1 MGAHLIQS
9 ITLQNFQSHASTRLD
24 LHPGLNTIIGQGD
37 SGKSAILRAI
47 RWNQSN
53 RIRHDDR
60 PMGDSYVSD
69 WAKSTG
75 SKGATT
81 LLEDCRVTIVKPEGT
96 CSRFREAPKG
106 KGDKERNGYD
116 LNGQRFEAIGV
127 TVPDPVT
134 AFFNWSPVNVQRQQD
149 KAFLLSES
157 AGEVASFLNR
167 TVRLDAI
174 DTHIQ
179 AANQLLRQEKDG
191 LKLLQS
197 KQADDQK
204 ALEALAW
211 VPGVQVRL
219 EALEAL
225 VQAREALGTKAQRLR
240 ELADQIEVQELR
252 IRESERIVSLEPRVR
267 EVRRVNDWRR
277 GLMDQRR
284 RLQEV
289 ADQWERW
296 ERASK
301 SSEAV
306 ARLGSRAKDL
316 RDLVERREA
325 VETERRA
332 LVALRSRWTASEALA
347 KASEG
352 IVSLEPR
359 AKALRA
365 LVDQRKALGLRA
377 TLLRDL
383 VERWSLVSVS
393 DFDWEAVARKAKALR
408 ARFARAQGVREQA
421 AEVRNLR
428 LTFADLETT
437 ILETGNKV
445 AELVALRPGT
455 CPLCGGPMHKG
466 EH

>member
-1 MGAHLIQS
+1 MIRSIQ
-9 ITLQNFQSHASTRLD
+9 IQNFQSHQDTEIP
-24 LHPGLNTIIGQGD
+24 LHPGLNVIHGSGD

-69 WAKSTG
+69 WAKSVG
-75 SKGATT
+75 AKGATT
-81 LLEDCRVTIVKPEGT
+81 LLQDCRVTIVKPEGT
-96 CSRFREAPKG
+96 CTRFREAPKG

-127 TVPDPVT
+127 TVPDPV
-134 AFFNWSPVNVQRQQD
+134 AQFFNWSPVNVQRQQD

-197 KQADDQK
+197 KQEDDSK

-211 VPGVQVRL
+211 VPGVQERL
-219 EALEAL
+219 EVLEAL
-225 VQAREALGTKAQRLR
+225 VQAREALEVKAQRLR
-240 ELADQIEVQELR
+240 DIADQIKVQERR
-252 IRESERIVSLEPRVR
+252 IRESERVVSLEPKVR
-267 EVRRVNDWRR
+267 EMRRVNDWRR

-284 RLQEV
+284 KLQEV
-289 ADQWERW
+289 ADQWGRW
-296 ERASK
+296 EDIA
-301 SSEAV
+301 EGAACDLLHATAV
-306 ARLGSRAKDL
+306 RSL
-316 RDLVERREA
+316 RDRMDRVERLREQGK
-325 VETERRA
+325 A
-332 LVALRSRWTASEALA
+332 LYVVRYRWQLAEEALHQA
-347 KASEG
+347 EG

-359 AKALRA
+359 AKAILA

-383 VERWSLVSVS
+383 VERWSSVSVS
-393 DFDWEAVARKAKALR
+393 DFDWEAVGRKAKVLR
-408 ARFARAQGVREQA
+408 ARFARAQGIREQA
-421 AEVRNLR
+421 EEVRNLR

-437 ILETGNKV
+437 ILETGRTV
-445 AELVALRPGT
+445 AELVALRPET

-466 EH
+466 EHS

>member
-1 MGAHLIQS
+1 MIPR
-9 ITLQNFQSHASTRLD
+9 IRIQNFQSHKDTEIHLS
-24 LHPGLNTIIGQGD
+24 HGLNVVVGSGD

-69 WAKSTG
+69 WAKSV
-75 SKGATT
+75 SAKGAVT
-81 LLEDCRVTIVKPEGT
+81 LLEDCRVTIDKPNGT
-96 CSRFREAPKG
+96 CSRFREAPKA

-116 LNGQRFEAIGV
+116 LNGARFEAIGV
-127 TVPDPVT
+127 TVPDPVST
-134 AFFNWSPVNVQRQQD
+134 FFNWSEVNVQRQQD
-149 KAFLLSES
+149 KAFLLSQN

-211 VPGVQVRL
+211 VPDVQVRL

-225 VQAREALGTKAQRLR
+225 VQAREALGARAQRLR
-240 ELADQIEVQELR
+240 DIADQIEAQERR
-252 IRESERIVSLEPRVR
+252 IRESERIVSMEPRAK
-267 EVRRVNDWRR
+267 ELRRLNDWRR

-284 RLQEV
+284 KLVET
-289 ADQWERW
+289 ADQWARW
-296 ERASK
+296 EQVAK
-301 SSEAV
+301 TSEAV
-306 ARLGSRAKDL
+306 ARLAPGLSWILDL
-316 RDLVERREA
+316 MERRDQVEA
-325 VETERRA
+325 QRRA
-332 LVALRSRWTASEALA
+332 LVALRDRWTASETLA

-352 IVSLEPR
+352 IVVLEPR

-365 LVDQRKALGLRA
+365 LADERRALALRT

-383 VERWSLVSVS
+383 VERWSGIRVVGR
-393 DFDWEAVARKAKALR
+393 DWEALGRGIKVLR
-408 ARFARAQGVREQA
+408 ARVSRVQGIREQ
-421 AEVRNLR
+421 VRGLQSFR
-428 LTFADLETT
+428 LTFAELETT
-437 ILETGNKV
+437 IQGAGEQV
-445 AELVALRPGT
+445 AELVAMRPES

-466 EH
+466 EHS

>member
-1 MGAHLIQS
+1 MIQS
-9 ITLQNFQSHASTRLD
+9 ITLQNFQSHASTRLALD
-24 LHPGLNTIIGQGD
+24 PGLNVIVGSGD

-81 LLEDCRVTIVKPEGT
+81 LLEDCRVTITKPEGT

-191 LKLLQS
+191 LKLLES
-197 KQADDQK
+197 KQKDDK
-204 ALEALAW
+204 DALEALAW
-211 VPGVQVRL
+211 VPGVQMRL

-225 VQAREALGTKAQRLR
+225 VQAREALGARAKRLR
-240 ELADQIEVQELR
+240 DLADQIEVQERR
-252 IRESERIVSLEPRVR
+252 IRESERIVSLEPKVW
-267 EVRRVNDWRR
+267 EMRRINDWRR

-284 RLQEV
+284 KLQEV

-296 ERASK
+296 ERVAK

-306 ARLGSRAKDL
+306 ARLAPGLSFLFDL
-316 RDLVERREA
+316 MERRDQ
-325 VETERRA
+325 VETLRRA

-352 IVSLEPR
+352 IVSMEPR

-365 LVDQRKALGLRA
+365 LVDQRRALALQA
-377 TLLRDL
+377 TLLRDF
-383 VERWSLVSVS
+383 VERWSAVSVS
-393 DFDWEAVARKAKALR
+393 DFDWEAVARKAKVLR

-437 ILETGNKV
+437 ILETGNRV
-445 AELVALRPGT
+445 AELVALRPET

-466 EH
+466 EHS